1 MNVKCAFSTCLST
14 VLAVAFLVTV
24 AHGEFLIGDSFDYD
38 LATWELVVGSN
49 NHLTSTGL
57 DGGTGFAAGSDW
69 GLGLQ
74 STTTGIE
81 GTVSI
86 VEGLTFSGLA
96 TSGNAL
102 FTKNTD
108 NSALASRPIGV
119 TVDPGTTVWTSYL
132 WSYTPT
138 AMGNFSCAYSQVT
151 DSQFGATNR
160 RLRILPNQY
169 NSGTKSSISDGSA
182 TLDLTKPV
190 LQDGDTYFMIGQ
202 NTNIGQSGAGT
213 LWAMNEDGFA
223 VCAADGSVTE
233 QELNDYCVDTVT
245 GSLGSNTMTSG
256 AFLQLAHV
264 WGAGTF
270 DELRIGT
277 TLADVT
283 PTTVVPEPTSVA
295 ILFTGLVGLLWF
307 AWRRR
312 K

>member
-1 MNVKCAFSTCLST
+1 MYVKCVFSACLST
-14 VLAVAFLVTV
+14 ALALAMFVSV
-24 AHGEFLIGDSFDYD
+24 AHGELLIGDSFDYD

-49 NHLTSTGL
+49 NNLTTTGL
-57 DGGTGFAAGSDW
+57 DGGIGFAVDSDW

-74 STTTGIE
+74 STTAGIE

-86 VEGLTFSGLA
+86 VDGLTFSGLA

-169 NSGTKSSISDGSA
+169 NSGTKSSISDGST
-182 TLDLTKPV
+182 TLDLIKPV
-190 LQDGDTYFMIGQ
+190 LQDGDTYLRFIRQ
-202 NTNIGQSGAGT
+202 VRT
-213 LWAMNEDGFA
+213 LFRG
-223 VCAADGSVTE
+223 GRI
-233 QELNDYCVDTVT
+233 
-245 GSLGSNTMTSG
+245 
-256 AFLQLAHV
+256 FLA
-264 WGAGTF
+264 
-270 DELRIGT
+270 
-277 TLADVT
+277 
-283 PTTVVPEPTSVA
+283 
-295 ILFTGLVGLLWF
+295 
-307 AWRRR
+307 
-312 K
+312 